1 MPAGRLARLGATPD
15 FHHGLLGRAAKSDV
29 VQSLKSAVGA
39 DLKVPTTLR
48 FVPFVSLVFNRM
60 PRQGVFMAVG
70 GLGFLVQLAALAA
83 LMSLADW
90 SWLPAT
96 LVSVELAVVHNF
108 FWHERWTWC
117 NRTVAPSDRAPSHL
131 ALSHLASSD
140 IASSHLTLS
149 HLAPS
154 HLASSRLAL
163 LARLA
168 RLHVANGAVSIAG
181 NAVLMALLAGLL
193 GLPAIPANALAVAA
207 MSVAN
212 FVIADRWV
220 FGVRPGRGACLPRSR
235 GSSPRRG
242 CGRARRSA
250 GGAKPAISCSLLLM
264 ALAAPTRASGAPTA
278 ETLIAWERHVAAT
291 EARLERTRASAA
303 PGDRSKDGIA
313 ASGEMLHVPSAT
325 ISDWRGS
332 VFIPGVTLDR
342 LLDRLQHPGTPP
354 PQEDVVSSRV
364 IARGPDSLS
373 VAIRLVRRAI
383 VTVRYDTEHEMRFRR
398 WTPTLA
404 TARSVATRIEEVD
417 GGDHGF
423 LWRLR
428 SYWRYEE
435 TDAGVQVE
443 LESLTLSRDVP
454 SLVRPMAAPLVNR
467 IARESVM
474 RTLEALRRC
483 LEDAG

>member
-15 FHHGLLGRAAKSDV
+15 FHHGLLGRVAKSDV

-108 FWHERWTWC
+108 VWHERWTWC
-117 NRTVAPSDRAPSHL
+117 NRTVAPSHRAPSHV
-131 ALSHLASSD
+131 AG
-140 IASSHLTLS
+140 
-149 HLAPS
+149 S

-168 RLHVANGAVSIAG
+168 RFHVANGTVSIAG

-220 FGVRPGRGACLPRSR
+220 FAVRPGRGACLPRSR

-454 SLVRPMAAPLVNR
+454 LLVRPMAAPLVNR